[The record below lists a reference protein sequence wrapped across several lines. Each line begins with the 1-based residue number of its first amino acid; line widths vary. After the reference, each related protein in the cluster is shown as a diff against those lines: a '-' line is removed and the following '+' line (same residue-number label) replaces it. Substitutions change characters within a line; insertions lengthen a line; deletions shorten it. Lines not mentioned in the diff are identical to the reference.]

1 VSLHFAFAGDETESR
16 TTIVTYRLFTDQNYA
31 LTVRV
36 LYLLR
41 CWIAILALAGSTA
54 QFTFCQDETPR
65 VRRVTERS
73 VPSYPDLARRLNL
86 VGVVKLRVT
95 VAPDGVVIQ
104 SEVLGGNPVLAK
116 SAQDAVRKWRWA
128 TASRETEEE
137 VLLNFHPK

>member
-1 VSLHFAFAGDETESR
+1 MRYGIGGTEGH
-16 TTIVTYRLFTDQNYA
+16 TTIVTYRRLVDQNYA
-31 LTVRV
+31 LNVRI
-36 LYLLR
+36 LCLLR
-41 CWIAILALAGSTA
+41 WAAILAFAASTA
-54 QFTFCQDETPR
+54 LFTFGQEETLAS

-73 VPSYPDLARRLNL
+73 VPAYPDLARKLNL

-128 TASRETEEE
+128 SASKETEEE